1 MTWPSASGPSSS
13 ICCCS
18 QTLQAGNLSLDT
30 RSRRVFLDGQEVPL
44 KNKEYEL
51 LLFFMR
57 NPGTVF
63 DRETLYERVWGLEA
77 LGDNATVAVH
87 INRLRE
93 SWAKA

>member
-1 MTWPSASGPSSS
+1 M
-13 ICCCS
+13 
-18 QTLQAGNLSLDT
+18 
-30 RSRRVFLDGQEVPL
+30 FLRAQEVEL

-57 NPGTVF
+57 NPGQVF

-93 SWAKA
+93 KLGEGYIQTVRGAGYRFEG